1 MTNPTPD
8 PADSLPQRHRL
19 LNLGAGAR
27 RLLLA
32 GAFAAT
38 FVAGGFVMSGAGAF
52 AADMAMG
59 HAMAGGHGGMHAM
72 MGAHLDEMLAKI
84 DATADQKAKI
94 HEIMKSAMTAI
105 GPVHER
111 MASTHGDI
119 HRLLTAPTIDRAALE
134 QLRAARIADLDQ
146 ASKVLVQAMADAADV
161 LNAGQREKL
170 GAMMAQHHAMH

>member
-1 MTNPTPD
+1 MTNPNSGPEGD
-8 PADSLPQRHRL
+8 HRAKLPT
-19 LNLGAGAR
+19 LGAGAR

-32 GAFAAT
+32 GAFAAS
-38 FVAGGFVMSGAGAF
+38 FLAGGFVMSGAGAM

-59 HAMAGGHGGMHAM
+59 HAMGHGAGHGGMHAM
-72 MGAHLDEMLAKI
+72 MGAHLDEMLAKV
-84 DATADQKAKI
+84 DATADQKTRI
-94 HEIMKSAMTAI
+94 HAIMKDAMAAM

-111 MASTHGDI
+111 LASTHGEI
-119 HRLLTAPTIDRAALE
+119 HRLLAAPTVDRAALE

-170 GAMMAQHHAMH
+170 GTMMAQHHAMH